1 MTPRSGCAAVLAVA
15 ALVVYA
21 TAVEPRRIT
30 VTKVALPEGKMA
42 AVLAGSTLALI
53 SDLHFGAS
61 EEPDGEA
68 ILGIVRQLKPD
79 LILLAGDYVKWGAN
93 DQAYE
98 RALDFL
104 GRLRAPLGVVA
115 VLGDADYT
123 LSRKSCE
130 FCHVPGGGAPTK
142 RHGVVLLRDSET
154 AITTARGSVRI
165 VGLDVG
171 SRAAKDYR
179 VRQLL
184 QGEGPLLVLSHS
196 SGVTGD
202 IDAGREAL
210 ILSGDTHGGQM
221 WLPEWVWRLG
231 RFKPDPAHP
240 SGLYR
245 DGKKV
250 LYVTRGVGTSHV
262 RFRLGAP
269 PEIVL
274 FEFEAPN
281 GG

>member
-1 MTPRSGCAAVLAVA
+1 M
-15 ALVVYA
+15 
-21 TAVEPRRIT
+21 
-30 VTKVALPEGKMA
+30 
-42 AVLAGSTLALI
+42 LAGGTLALI

-61 EEPDGEA
+61 DEPAAEA
-68 ILGIVRQLKPD
+68 ILGKLRQLKPD
-79 LILLAGDYVKWGAN
+79 LILLAGDYVEWGGN
-93 DQAYE
+93 DHAYE

-130 FCHVPGGGAPTK
+130 FCHAPGGGAPTR
-142 RHGVVLLRDSET
+142 RHEVVFLRDSET
-154 AITTARGSVRI
+154 VISTARGSVRV

-171 SRAAKDYR
+171 SRAAKDVR
-179 VRQLL
+179 VRRLL

-196 SGVTGD
+196 SSVTGD

-240 SGLYR
+240 FGLYR
-245 DGKKV
+245 EGKKV
-250 LYVTRGVGTSHV
+250 LYVTRGIGTSHIP
-262 RFRLGAP
+262 FRLGAA

-274 FEFEAPN
+274 IEFEAP
-281 GG
+281 GGR